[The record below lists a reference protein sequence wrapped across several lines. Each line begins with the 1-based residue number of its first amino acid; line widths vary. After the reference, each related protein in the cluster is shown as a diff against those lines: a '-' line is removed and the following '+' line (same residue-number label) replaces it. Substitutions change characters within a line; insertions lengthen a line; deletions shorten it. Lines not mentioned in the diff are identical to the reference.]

1 MRRSSGRETIQP
13 FNGLRNWAD
22 INADQK
28 MDINEEKRFVIHCD
42 LSAPQTSTPRDT
54 CCIIKAHIQAFKSKV
69 QQLSSFLFSVYK
81 KKSPS
86 KEWNI
91 KKREREE
98 KKGDCNIGLRHN
110 CLLLV
115 LQKWAINCLMAAI
128 ALSSLKSKKL
138 TFKVSLY
145 IFNFRYGTFHKF
157 GTKQTQK
164 SLKIMR
170 SFLSKWSGKGNE

>member
-1 MRRSSGRETIQP
+1 MKRRGSSFTVIFQLPKRPHQETHAVLLKHIFKP
-13 FNGLRNWAD
+13 L
-22 INADQK
+22 
-28 MDINEEKRFVIHCD
+28 
-42 LSAPQTSTPRDT
+42 
-54 CCIIKAHIQAFKSKV
+54 KAKYSNFQAF
-69 QQLSSFLFSVYK
+69 FLVFIK

-157 GTKQTQK
+157 GTKQAQK